1 MVVLSLPEAQRVE
14 YYPACEHDGDQDLS
28 FADGGD
34 ALVLA
39 QMHDHAQECLEADT

>member
-1 MVVLSLPEAQRVE
+1 ME
-14 YYPACEHDGDQDLS
+14 YYSACEHNGDQGLS

-39 QMHDHAQECLEADT
+39 QMHDHIQGCLEADT